1 MTSSFRTL
9 IFALLVTV
17 MFSVVASVA
26 RADMLP
32 DGTPEEQY
40 NYAIALTID
49 DGAEEAFKEFIV
61 ANPLHPKTIDA
72 RYWLGRT
79 QFMAENFVS
88 SKNTLEA
95 FKRDYPADN
104 RLVEIEIWLAKIAE
118 NESKLENSESELIG
132 ALKNLAEVS
141 KNLVEK
147 SKDPQE
153 AETNVSPLGM
163 SEINRLLNHISKC
176 FVLPPNSGEE
186 LFEQVVDLDVE
197 LRRDGTVEKIT
208 FVDNGRLTTDRD
220 YRIVALAARRAIL
233 DCAPLPL
240 PPEKYLSW
248 KVLPLG
254 FNSTYMIR

>member
-1 MTSSFRTL
+1 MTSHQNTYLCF
-9 IFALLVTV
+9 IG
-17 MFSVVASVA
+17 
-26 RADMLP
+26 
-32 DGTPEEQY
+32 DGYVQCLCFITPEEQY
-40 NYAIALTID
+40 NYAIALTIE
-49 DGAEEAFKEFIV
+49 DGAEEAFKEF
-61 ANPLHPKTIDA
+61 NNL
-72 RYWLGRT
+72 YT
-79 QFMAENFVS
+79 QKPSMLDIGLAELS
-88 SKNTLEA
+88 LWQKILLAQKNTLEA

-118 NESKLENSESELIG
+118 NESKLENSESELIV

-141 KNLVEK
+141 KNLVEE

-163 SEINRLLNHISKC
+163 SEIDRLLNHISRC
-176 FVLPPNSGEE
+176 FVLPNSGEE

-240 PPEKYLSW
+240 PQKYLSW
-248 KVLPLG
+248 KVLFG
-254 FNSTYMIR
+254 FNANFAQR